1 MLDITVFHDLIK
13 ASQTRPDINQVY
25 RDLTLSGLLDKGR
38 VVSFLTHIQ
47 RIPSSSVENVF
58 NRYKSGDLWTID
70 SLTSFLS
77 SSDNTP
83 NQPQDMTHPL
93 QHYFISSSHNT
104 YLVGEQWKGEST
116 VEGYIRVLL
125 AGCRCVESKFQ
136 KTHVVVARL
145 TKIKWMCNLVMLNL
159 SCTIAKL

>member
-1 MLDITVFHDLIK
+1 MLDITAFHDLIK
-13 ASQTRPDINQVY
+13 ASQTRPGINQVY
-25 RDLTLSGLLDKGR
+25 RDLTNNGPLDEGR
-38 VVSFLTHIQ
+38 AVAFLTHVQ
-47 RIPSSSVENVF
+47 RIPPSSADDVF
-58 NRYKSGDLWTID
+58 NKYKSGDLWTID

-83 NQPQDMTHPL
+83 DQPQDMTHPL

-125 AGCRCVESKFQ
+125 AGCRCVESEFRR
-136 KTHVVVARL
+136 RL
-145 TKIKWMCNLVMLNL
+145 
-159 SCTIAKL
+159 

>member
-1 MLDITVFHDLIK
+1 MLDITAFHDLIK

-25 RDLTLSGLLDKGR
+25 RDLTNNCPLDEGR
-38 VVSFLTHIQ
+38 AVAFLTHVQ
-47 RIPSSSVENVF
+47 RIPPSSAVDVF
-58 NRYKSGDLWTID
+58 NKYKSGDLWTID

-83 NQPQDMTHPL
+83 DQPQDMTHPL

-125 AGCRCVESKFQ
+125 AGCRCVESEFQ
-136 KTHVVVARL
+136 RRL
-145 TKIKWMCNLVMLNL
+145 
-159 SCTIAKL
+159 

>member
-1 MLDITVFHDLIK
+1 MLDITAFHDLIK

-25 RDLTLSGLLDKGR
+25 RDLTNNGPLDEGR
-38 VVSFLTHIQ
+38 AVAFLTHVQ
-47 RIPSSSVENVF
+47 RIPPSSADDVF
-58 NRYKSGDLWTID
+58 NKYKSGDLWTID

-83 NQPQDMTHPL
+83 DQPQDMTHPL

-125 AGCRCVESKFQ
+125 AGCRCVESEFRR
-136 KTHVVVARL
+136 RL
-145 TKIKWMCNLVMLNL
+145 
-159 SCTIAKL
+159 

>member
-1 MLDITVFHDLIK
+1 MLDITAFHDLIK

-25 RDLTLSGLLDKGR
+25 RDLTNNGPLDEGR
-38 VVSFLTHIQ
+38 AVAFLTLVQ
-47 RIPSSSVENVF
+47 RIPPSSADDVF
-58 NRYKSGDLWTID
+58 NKYKSGDLWTID

-83 NQPQDMTHPL
+83 DQPQDMTHPL

-125 AGCRCVESKFQ
+125 AGCRCVESEFRR
-136 KTHVVVARL
+136 RL
-145 TKIKWMCNLVMLNL
+145 
-159 SCTIAKL
+159 

>member
-1 MLDITVFHDLIK
+1 MLDITAFHDLIK

-25 RDLTLSGLLDKGR
+25 RDLTNNGPLDEGR
-38 VVSFLTHIQ
+38 AVAFLTHVQ
-47 RIPSSSVENVF
+47 RIPPSSADDVF
-58 NRYKSGDLWTID
+58 NKYKSGDLWAID

-83 NQPQDMTHPL
+83 DQPQDMTHPL

-125 AGCRCVESKFQ
+125 AGCRCVESEFRR
-136 KTHVVVARL
+136 RL
-145 TKIKWMCNLVMLNL
+145 
-159 SCTIAKL
+159 

>member
-1 MLDITVFHDLIK
+1 MLDITAFHDLIK

-25 RDLTLSGLLDKGR
+25 RDLTNNGPLDEGR
-38 VVSFLTHIQ
+38 AVAFLTHVQ
-47 RIPSSSVENVF
+47 RIPPSSADDVF
-58 NRYKSGDLWTID
+58 NKYKSGDLWTID

-83 NQPQDMTHPL
+83 DQPQDMTHPL

-125 AGCRCVESKFQ
+125 AGCRCVESEFQ
-136 KTHVVVARL
+136 RRL
-145 TKIKWMCNLVMLNL
+145 
-159 SCTIAKL
+159 